1 MFPLLYALAC
11 NPEIGKSEDTA
22 GVILVDNDGD
32 GYFSDEDCND
42 LDPNIYPATIEICD
56 GIDNNCDGTVDG
68 CFEHVLCRFGW

>member
-1 MFPLLYALAC
+1 MFPIVCFTC

-42 LDPNIYPATIEICD
+42 LDPNIYPATIEIVMEL
-56 GIDNNCDGTVDG
+56 IIIVMEQSTY
-68 CFEHVLCRFGW
+68 VLC